1 MERNSTIA
9 SLPMHVAIVLSLLM
23 CRTTA
28 VSIAFVLLPTRLLLA
43 ATGTWQGWPVYIGD
57 VSAALGASLHGH
69 KHLDFTSH
77 AFVGVQ
83 VLASQWGAVGG
94 AAVAAAL
101 NATGGAPG
109 VVVSATRVPELAPVA
124 APLASLLLPPMNLE
138 FTNLSV
144 QLIIEA
150 IVAHV
155 FLTMA
160 MVCTGGLSIDP
171 ISRRR
176 SALQCRCCCCG
187 CCCCCCCCCC

>member
-1 MERNSTIA
+1 M
-9 SLPMHVAIVLSLLM
+9 SLFVLCLLM

-43 ATGTWQGWPVYIGD
+43 ATGTWQGWPVYVGD
-57 VSAALGASLHGH
+57 VGAALGASLHGH

-77 AFVGVQ
+77 AFVSVQ

-101 NATGGAPG
+101 NATGGVPG
-109 VVVSATRVPELAPVA
+109 VAVSATRVPELAPVA

-160 MVCTGGLSIDP
+160 MVCTGGLSIDS

-176 SALQCRCCCCG
+176 SALHCRCCCCW
-187 CCCCCCCCCC
+187 CCCCCCCCC